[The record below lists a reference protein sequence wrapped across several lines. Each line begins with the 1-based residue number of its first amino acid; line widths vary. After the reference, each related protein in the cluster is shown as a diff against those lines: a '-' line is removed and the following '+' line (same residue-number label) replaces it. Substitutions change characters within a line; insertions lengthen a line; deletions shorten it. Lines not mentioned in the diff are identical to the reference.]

1 MSFEQILSAV
11 LAILALTNAELA
23 GRKRRSAW
31 VVGMVAQAGWVGFML
46 LTGNFGFLIS
56 ITGFT
61 VVYIRNYRAWS
72 RSSGDAPGKREPVT
86 GDPGNQVDVKMEDLL
101 AGNRAPAGDDVAVPD
116 PRRQLCGA
124 SHRHAGD

>member
-23 GRKRRSAW
+23 GRKLQAAW
-31 VVGMVAQAGWVGFML
+31 VVGMIAQVGWIIFML

-61 VVYIRNYRAWS
+61 VIYIRNYLRWRPLS
-72 RSSGDAPGKREPVT
+72 TKEKDIERVR
-86 GDPGNQVDVKMEDLL
+86 
-101 AGNRAPAGDDVAVPD
+101 
-116 PRRQLCGA
+116 
-124 SHRHAGD
+124 